1 MHVMPIHWKVGEILA
16 SHNIT
21 GYQFWK
27 ASGLPK
33 RSAYRVVNGDARN
46 VNADTLDATVRAL
59 RSLTKKPLNVADL
72 LEYQEEA

>member
-1 MHVMPIHWKVGEILA
+1 MPIHWKVGDVLKA
-16 SHNIT
+16 HNIT

-46 VNADTLDATVRAL
+46 MNSDTLDATIRAL
-59 RSLTKKPLNVADL
+59 RKLTGEQIEVGDL
-72 LEYQEEA
+72 LEYQESEA